1 MKKIFLALLALSL
14 CLGGCFQSKGKD
26 EEAPV
31 IELSHK
37 RVQVSVGDSIDY
49 QSYIKNVSDNVDQ
62 DLKKKVTYNKIETSK
77 IGKYTIVY
85 EVKDSAGNQARQEL
99 VVDVVTMFDDD
110 IYSPI
115 GIEVDTVDHP
125 EDVTV
130 LVNKVNQIPEGWEP
144 DDLVTVIDGTQQLR
158 KEAAEAY
165 NDFYK
170 AAQNKGITLYSISGY
185 RTQETQTRYWTNM
198 VNVYGEEYASQYS
211 AYPGRSEHQL
221 GLAMDVSYTTVG
233 DRLSEAVEDSDIG
246 QFIISDGYKYG
257 FILRYPKDKVAITN
271 YGYEPWHIRYVGV
284 DLATKLHK
292 SGQTLE
298 EYYDQK

>member
-1 MKKIFLALLALSL
+1 MKKLFLVIMTL
-14 CLGGCFQSKGKD
+14 CLCLSGCAQSQKKD
-26 EEAPV
+26 EEAPI
-31 IELSHK
+31 IELTHK
-37 RVQVSVGDSIDY
+37 RIQIGIYDNIDY

-62 DLKKKVTYNKIETSK
+62 DLKEKITYNEIDTSK
-77 IGKYTIVY
+77 IGKYTICY
-85 EVKDSAGNQARQEL
+85 EVEDRAGNHASQKL
-99 VVDVVTMFDDD
+99 IVDVVTMYDQG

-115 GIEVDTVDHP
+115 GIDVNTVDDP

-130 LVNKVNQIPEGWEP
+130 LVNKINQIPEGWVP

-165 NDFYK
+165 NQFYQ
-170 AAQNKGITLYSISGY
+170 AAKDQGIEIYSISGY
-185 RTQETQTRYWTNM
+185 RTHETQTRYWTNM

-233 DRLSEAVEDSDIG
+233 DRLSEAVADSDIG
-246 QFIISDGYKYG
+246 RFIVSDGYKYG
-257 FILRYPKDKVAITN
+257 FILRYPEDKVAITN

-284 DLATKLHK
+284 DLATKLHE